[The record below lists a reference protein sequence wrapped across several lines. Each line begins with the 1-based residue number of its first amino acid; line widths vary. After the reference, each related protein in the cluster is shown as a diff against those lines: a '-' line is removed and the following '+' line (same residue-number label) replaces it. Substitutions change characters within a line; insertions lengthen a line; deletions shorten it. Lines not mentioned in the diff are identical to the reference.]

1 MYLEYIMGPKKAT
14 KKTEGASGEMGYCV
28 KCKKKRTM
36 NNTTK
41 VKTKNGRN
49 ALSGVCAKC
58 GTKMMKFVK

>member
-14 KKTEGASGEMGYCV
+14 KKSEGASGEMGYCV
-28 KCKKKRTM
+28 KCKEKRTM
-36 NNTTK
+36 KNTKK
-41 VKTKNGRN
+41 VQTKNGRN